1 LLHSIRRFVC
11 CAVLLAVLTVLIPTS
26 VARADDQ
33 DYTAYWQQQ
42 TGQTYQQDYT
52 AYWQNVQAQQ
62 QAPQ

>member
-1 LLHSIRRFVC
+1 MMTSIRRFVC
-11 CAVLLAVLTVLIPTS
+11 CAVLLAVLTFLLPAA

-42 TGQTYQQDYT
+42 TGQTCQQDYN

-62 QAPQ
+62 APQ